1 MNKRALGVMVAALL
15 LAAACGGGGDG
26 GDGDGGGSGEE
37 SYDITLIQGVRGDEF
52 YISMACGAQEA
63 ADELGVNLNVQGPD
77 EFDPVL
83 QTQVLNGV
91 LAEQPDAI
99 LIAPTDTRAMIPP
112 MQEAADAGITIV
124 TVDTTIEADIA
135 VSAIATDNVL
145 GGEKA
150 GQTLAEL
157 IGQEGPVLVVNVKP
171 GISTTDQRQQGFEQ
185 AIKEFDGIEYLGA
198 EYSNNDPAKAA
209 SIVTS
214 TLAAEPDLA
223 GIFATNLF
231 SAEGSAT
238 GLRNEGSLGDV
249 KIVGFDASPSQVAQ
263 LEEGL
268 VQALVVQQP
277 REIGRLGVE
286 QAVADLKGEEVTPE
300 IATKVVVAT
309 EKNLDDPAIADS
321 LYTDEC

>member
-26 GDGDGGGSGEE
+26 GDGGGGGSGEE

-77 EFDPVL
+77 EFDPAL

-263 LEEGL
+263 LKEGL

-309 EKNLDDPAIADS
+309 EKNLDDPEIADS
-321 LYTDEC
+321 LYTDKC

>member
-1 MNKRALGVMVAALL
+1 MVAALL

-309 EKNLDDPAIADS
+309 EKNLDHPAIADS

>member
-1 MNKRALGVMVAALL
+1 MSSPVKDLL
-15 LAAACGGGGDG
+15 LRAVGVVKHSVSVEALRGADFDVYPSEVVALVGDNG
-26 GDGDGGGSGEE
+26 AGKSTLVKIFSG
-37 SYDITLIQGVRGDEF
+37 IL
-52 YISMACGAQEA
+52 A
-63 ADELGVNLNVQGPD
+63 PD
-77 EFDPVL
+77 E
-83 QTQVLNGV
+83 G
-91 LAEQPDAI
+91 AI
-99 LIAPTDTRAMIPP
+99 
-112 MQEAADAGITIV
+112 QFEGNNV
-124 TVDTTIEADIA
+124 
-135 VSAIATDNVL
+135 AIA
-145 GGEKA
+145 
-150 GQTLAEL
+150 
-157 IGQEGPVLVVNVKP
+157 GPVMARKL
-171 GISTTDQRQQGFEQ
+171 GIETVYQERQQGFEQ
-185 AIKEFDGIEYLGA
+185 AIKEFDGIDYLGA

-214 TLAAEPDLA
+214 TLAAEPDLT

-309 EKNLDDPAIADS
+309 EKNLDHPAIADS